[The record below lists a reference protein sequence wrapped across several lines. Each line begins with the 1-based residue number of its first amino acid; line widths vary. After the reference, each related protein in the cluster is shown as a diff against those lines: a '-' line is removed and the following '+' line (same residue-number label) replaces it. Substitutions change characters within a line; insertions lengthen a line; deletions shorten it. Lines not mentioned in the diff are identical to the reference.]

1 MYGSYLSSL
10 PMKLPQLARV
20 VRGLFG
26 IHSAAIQIGAIRVG
40 GSGGIIAPAIDVAN
54 TAKCCIACGA
64 L

>member
-26 IHSAAIQIGAIRVG
+26 IHSAAIQMEPSA
-40 GSGGIIAPAIDVAN
+40 SAAA
-54 TAKCCIACGA
+54 AE
-64 L
+64 